1 MPIINR
7 VAELAD
13 EVAVWRHDFHENP
26 EILYDVH
33 RTAARVADLLTSF
46 GCDEVVTGIGRT
58 GVVGVIRGREPSSRT
73 IGLRADMDALPIQ
86 EIRNLPYRSKVD
98 GKMHACGHDGHTAM
112 LLGAARYLTETRNF
126 AGTAIVIF
134 QPAEE
139 GGAGGKAMV
148 DDGMMDRFGID
159 EVYGLHNMPGLPLGQ
174 IATRPGSIMAA
185 SDTFEIRLKGLGGH
199 AAKPNICVDPI
210 VAGSQIVTALQSIVA
225 RNIDPVDNAVISVT
239 RFHAGTTANNIIPQT
254 AVIGGTVRS
263 LKEETRHT
271 LKKRFGE
278 VVHGVAAAM
287 GVAVELDY
295 TLGYPVVVNHADQT
309 EFAASVARGV
319 LGQDSVST
327 DMPPSLGGE
336 DFAYML
342 LARPGAFLFIG
353 NGDSAG
359 LHHPEYDFD
368 DSVIP
373 HGMSYWAKLVETA
386 LPVA

>member
-13 EVAVWRHDFHENP
+13 EVAEWRRDFHAHP
-26 EILYDVH
+26 ELLYDVH
-33 RTAARVADLLTSF
+33 RTAAKVAELLTSF

-58 GVVGVIRGREPSSRT
+58 GVVGVIKGREPASRT
-73 IGLRADMDALPIQ
+73 IGLRADMDALPI
-86 EIRNLPYRSKVD
+86 EETRDSSYRSTVP
-98 GKMHACGHDGHTAM
+98 GKMHTAM

-148 DDGMMDRFGID
+148 DDGMMDRFAID
-159 EVYGLHNMPGLPLGQ
+159 EVYGLHNMPGLPVGA
-174 IATRPGSIMAA
+174 IATRPGPVMAA
-185 SDTFEIRLKGLGGH
+185 SNTFEIRLKGLGGH
-199 AAKPNICVDPI
+199 AAKPHLCIDPI
-210 VAGSQIVTALQSIVA
+210 VAGAQIVTALQSIVA
-225 RNIDPVDNAVISVT
+225 RNVDPVDNAVISVT

-254 AVIGGTVRS
+254 AVIGGTVRT
-263 LKEETRHT
+263 LKEATRHFM
-271 LKKRFGE
+271 KKRVTE
-278 VVHGVAAAM
+278 VATGIATAM
-287 GVAVELDY
+287 GLDVEVDY
-295 TLGYPVVVNHADQT
+295 EWGYPVVVNHARET

-319 LGQDSVST
+319 LGDAQVST
-327 DMPPSLGGE
+327 EMPPSLGGE

-342 LARPGAFLFIG
+342 EARPGAFLFIG
-353 NGDSAG
+353 NGDTAG

-368 DSVIP
+368 DAVIP